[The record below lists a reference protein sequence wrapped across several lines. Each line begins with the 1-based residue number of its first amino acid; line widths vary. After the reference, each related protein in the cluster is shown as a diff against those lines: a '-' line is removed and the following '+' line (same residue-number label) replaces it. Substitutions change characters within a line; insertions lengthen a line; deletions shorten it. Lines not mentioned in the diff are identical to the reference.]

1 MPVIVVKP
9 HQHGFIGIFNRRN
22 AFGFL
27 LHLRQKLGESF
38 ANHFFAASAVRKG
51 TKPQHAQKYEEE
63 HQNREKIK
71 HELCPLNCRRR
82 DVRGPDR
89 TSGAAPY

>member
-9 HQHGFIGIFNRRN
+9 HQHGFIGILNRRN

-51 TKPQHAQKYEEE
+51 TKPQHAQK
-63 HQNREKIK
+63 
-71 HELCPLNCRRR
+71 
-82 DVRGPDR
+82 
-89 TSGAAPY
+89 